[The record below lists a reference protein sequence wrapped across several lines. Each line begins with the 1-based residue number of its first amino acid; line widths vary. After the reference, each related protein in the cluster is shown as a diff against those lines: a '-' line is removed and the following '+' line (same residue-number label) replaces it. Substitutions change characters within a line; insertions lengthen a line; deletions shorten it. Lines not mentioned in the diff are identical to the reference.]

1 MTPPRSLE
9 RVCGMPKVS
18 GALPAR
24 RSLTRPQLSVNDA
37 ATDLSIT
44 WLGVARRAGHEA
56 YPPDSRRVIYRDHL
70 PGREGASSLPGAS
83 SRKNGTGAAGFA
95 CLSHIVQRR
104 QCLQDS
110 LDLSAARLDLED
122 QRTDRSRVG
131 LRALEQVL

>member
-1 MTPPRSLE
+1 
-9 RVCGMPKVS
+9 MPKVS

-56 YPPDSRRVIYRDHL
+56 YPRTRAGSFTGIIYREGRAHPPF
-70 PGREGASSLPGAS
+70 PGPS

-110 LDLSAARLDLED
+110 LHLGAARLDLED

>member
-1 MTPPRSLE
+1 
-9 RVCGMPKVS
+9 MPKVS

-44 WLGVARRAGHEA
+44 WFGVHEELA
-56 YPPDSRRVIYRDHL
+56 TRPTPDSRRVIYRDHL

-83 SRKNGTGAAGFA
+83 SRKSGAGATGFA

-110 LDLSAARLDLED
+110 LDLGAARLDLED

>member
-1 MTPPRSLE
+1 
-9 RVCGMPKVS
+9 MPKVS

-24 RSLTRPQLSVNDA
+24 RSLTRPQLIVNDA

-44 WLGVARRAGHEA
+44 WNLVGGSTKSWPRGL
-56 YPPDSRRVIYRDHL
+56 PPDSRRVIYRDHL

-83 SRKNGTGAAGFA
+83 SRKSGAGATGFA

-110 LDLSAARLDLED
+110 LDLGAARLDLED